1 MNPHALF
8 PAGDFARI
16 LDGIRRLDD
25 KGRLYEM
32 TFDTDYY
39 PLEGMLTKMM
49 PAGCSTFVTPDR
61 KSGYIMARNYDYSH
75 FKYADELDGEL
86 TALDMVVR
94 CKNPNAKYESIGMA
108 DAYWLD
114 PVHGT
119 AFEGFFDD
127 GRSDISPAAILPFLC
142 VDGLNSQGLTV
153 SIMAL
158 NTENDWEEIE
168 YTDPESLDRLA
179 KKKAILLTEPG
190 QLPDRLSTKARKDSL
205 AINTADKRT
214 WKNHKAYGVKQDE
227 PGKTPLYHTA
237 MMRRMLDSCADVGEA
252 LELARNTNVMTLLPG
267 SDYHILV
274 ADAKGQYALLEWVDN
289 KLNIVDSP
297 CSTNFYLSREDR
309 FGTGYERFDTIA
321 MAYKRFPKGMTAER
335 AKAYLQLAAQDRR
348 EGTDPG
354 MTLWSVVYDMQD
366 LTMQLWIDMDY
377 CHSRCFRLQG

>member
-8 PAGDFARI
+8 PAGEFARI
-16 LDGIRRLDD
+16 LDSVKRLDD
-25 KGRLYEM
+25 KGRLYELC
-32 TFDTDYY
+32 FDADYY
-39 PLEGMLTKMM
+39 PLEPMLDKMM
-49 PAGCSTFVTPDR
+49 AASCSTFVTPDL
-61 KSGYIMARNYDYSH
+61 KGGFIMARNYDYSH
-75 FKYADELDGEL
+75 FRYADELDGQL

-127 GRSDISPAAILPFLC
+127 GRSDISAAAILPFIC
-142 VDGLNSQGLTV
+142 VDGINSRGLTV

-158 NTENDWEEIE
+158 NTENNWEEIE

-179 KKKAILLTEPG
+179 KKKALILTESG
-190 QLPDRLSTKARKDSL
+190 QLPDRLSTRARKDSL
-205 AINTADKRT
+205 AINTADRRT
-214 WKNHKAYGVKQDE
+214 WKNNKAYGVKQDD
-227 PGKTPLYHTA
+227 PGKTPMYHTV
-237 MMRRMLDSCADVGEA
+237 MMRRMLDQCADVDEA
-252 LELARNTNVMTLLPG
+252 LKLARDTNVRTLLPC

-289 KLNIVDSP
+289 KLNIVDTP

-309 FGTGYERFDTIA
+309 FGSGYERFDTIA
-321 MAYKRFPKGMTAER
+321 MAYKRFPKGMTIER
-335 AKAYLQLAAQDRR
+335 AKAYLQLAAQNRN

-354 MTLWSVVYDMQD
+354 LTLWSVIYDMQG
-366 LTMQLWIDMDY
+366 LTMDLWIDMDY
-377 CHSRCFRLQG
+377 YHCRSFKL